1 MTTHNADH
9 KQLNQEQTDMSADS
23 TAEAAPN
30 KRRQSP
36 AVVDK
41 FVIRLPQGLRN
52 QIRELSESNRRSM
65 NSEIIMVLEQ
75 YIQQQASTASDE
87 LADIAQ
93 ARQYA
98 NLGRSASAPAPESS
112 THAAM
117 ASSELSL
124 DEKLKSLPPEKKAAL
139 LSLLT

>member
-23 TAEAAPN
+23 TAEATP

-52 QIRELSESNRRSM
+52 QIRELSENNRRSM

-75 YIQQQASTASDE
+75 YIQQQASDE
-87 LADIAQ
+87 LADTTQ

-98 NLGRSASAPAPESS
+98 NLESSAPS
-112 THAAM
+112 AADP
-117 ASSELSL
+117 SELSL